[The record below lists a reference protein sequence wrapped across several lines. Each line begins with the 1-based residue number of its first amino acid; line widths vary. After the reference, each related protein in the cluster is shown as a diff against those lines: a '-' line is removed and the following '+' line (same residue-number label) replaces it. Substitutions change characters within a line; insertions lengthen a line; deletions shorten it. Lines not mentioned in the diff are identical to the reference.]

1 MNDPASDL
9 TSYLTADRECLIAL
23 LTALLAGESIPPL
36 VASVLENYLG
46 LGWAREFAYTRSRE
60 EREACVTR
68 RLRLHSPVRAAKLKS
83 SPDAERTDERVDT
96 ATSHEDGGKR

>member
-1 MNDPASDL
+1 MNDPDL
-9 TSYLTADRECLIAL
+9 YLTADRECLISL

-68 RLRLHSPVRAAKLKS
+68 RLRLHAPVRAAKQKT
-83 SPDAERTDERVDT
+83 SPVSPAPATERVDT